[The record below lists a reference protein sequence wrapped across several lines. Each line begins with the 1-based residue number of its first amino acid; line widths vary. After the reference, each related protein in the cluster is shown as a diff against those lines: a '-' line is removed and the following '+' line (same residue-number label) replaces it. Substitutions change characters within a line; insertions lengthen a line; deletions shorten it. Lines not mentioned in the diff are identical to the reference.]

1 MKTEDGGIDD
11 LLPSLP
17 PPPPPPSP
25 QAGAKAVLYTNDAA
39 ESAQT
44 QNGPGQALP
53 KRTVCDHCR
62 RRRIR
67 CDGQLP
73 CQPCVNASLACKRD
87 HVPLKRGP
95 KRGRGRVI
103 NELRERYSIEQNASA
118 AMTNQNTN
126 TANNINSNNKH
137 SRESS
142 SDLVNGIDM
151 SVPSTPAPPS
161 DISWQNVSS
170 DPRHAVEPRGAFSS
184 EHYRP
189 TTRSYMYLMP
199 RCVNLYYEHI
209 YPIMP
214 LPYMPAVRNMVNR
227 SPAGL
232 AELTFSDRNFLYALC
247 ALTCFHM
254 SGQNITA
261 DAPHPSWEC
270 AGRFFLDECISARQ
284 SYDFFNDASLNA
296 VISSFWLSTSFFEIN
311 QSRKSWVYLRE
322 ALTLAQEIALHDD
335 ASYAGLDAAE
345 KLCRQRTFWQLFVTE
360 RSFAILR
367 SKPITLKK
375 TPSLPT
381 TRHPYEAPEIHSGF
395 RQLISSYTPL
405 DESFVNAWNEGS
417 DPRVTAATY
426 LTLQAILAVRPPFL
440 AKAKSEIVTV
450 THGLSTASH
459 TPEDRSPTGHEAP
472 PPSPSSPAE
481 FSAGLNAALRTS
493 GVAGGD
499 DAEIKQENEPET
511 TDIQKADLLIT
522 QQWLRLIVW
531 QSSFRQQLLSW
542 TAPDESMRFAFPL
555 TIAARTAAVIQSL
568 PPQAIEVHGM
578 GIFEKIFEIGTW
590 SMNVL
595 QACDMASA
603 SGNNVAGGGAAMGMD
618 FAGASDMGVLGVGR
632 MSFSVD
638 PLEFFVRTLSASP
651 NSRTQYAE
659 RLLMF
664 ANERTGGGMRMALSP
679 SLSSPSSPELL
690 PAAPAHWSHD
700 EITAAAGT
708 ATTAA
713 AATTTEAAGPPT
725 SLPTVTD
732 ATGRGNVGTVLGE
745 VGDDF
750 HIIPSMNHNH
760 HFASTTVPN
769 GQAVPFAFDA
779 SALDSA
785 AFEVGPVAY
794 DGNSLDGV
802 VYDGTVSPT
811 GVSVG
816 GGSYGS
822 IHGGSIHEGISRNH
836 SYGSFTEE
844 LQAGTDYSVF
854 LPSGAQS
861 PIENN
866 GFAGFDLS
874 QTNLAS

>member
-1 MKTEDGGIDD
+1 M
-11 LLPSLP
+11 
-17 PPPPPPSP
+17 
-25 QAGAKAVLYTNDAA
+25 
-39 ESAQT
+39 
-44 QNGPGQALP
+44 
-53 KRTVCDHCR
+53 
-62 RRRIR
+62 
-67 CDGQLP
+67 
-73 CQPCVNASLACKRD
+73 
-87 HVPLKRGP
+87 
-95 KRGRGRVI
+95 
-103 NELRERYSIEQNASA
+103 
-118 AMTNQNTN
+118 
-126 TANNINSNNKH
+126 
-137 SRESS
+137 
-142 SDLVNGIDM
+142 
-151 SVPSTPAPPS
+151 
-161 DISWQNVSS
+161 
-170 DPRHAVEPRGAFSS
+170 
-184 EHYRP
+184 
-189 TTRSYMYLMP
+189 
-199 RCVNLYYEHI
+199 
-209 YPIMP
+209 
-214 LPYMPAVRNMVNR
+214 
-227 SPAGL
+227 
-232 AELTFSDRNFLYALC
+232 
-247 ALTCFHM
+247 
-254 SGQNITA
+254 
-261 DAPHPSWEC
+261 
-270 AGRFFLDECISARQ
+270 
-284 SYDFFNDASLNA
+284 
-296 VISSFWLSTSFFEIN
+296 LS
-311 QSRKSWVYLRE
+311 
-322 ALTLAQEIALHDD
+322 H
-335 ASYAGLDAAE
+335 
-345 KLCRQRTFWQLFVTE
+345 

-395 RQLISSYTPL
+395 RQLISSYAPL

-426 LTLQAILAVRPPFL
+426 LALQAVLAIRPPFL
-440 AKAKSEIVTV
+440 ARARNEIVTI
-450 THGLSTASH
+450 THALSTASH
-459 TPEDRSPTGHEAP
+459 TPEDQSPSGHEAP

-481 FSAGLNAALRTS
+481 ISAGLNDAFGTAS
-493 GVAGGD
+493 GGADSADEEV
-499 DAEIKQENEPET
+499 KQEPEPET

-603 SGNNVAGGGAAMGMD
+603 SGTNVAGGGAAMGMD

-632 MSFSVD
+632 MSYSVD

-664 ANERTGGGMRMALSP
+664 ANEQTGGGMRMALSP
-679 SLSSPSSPELL
+679 ALSSPSSPELL
-690 PAAPAHWSHD
+690 PTAHWSHD
-700 EITAAAGT
+700 EVA
-708 ATTAA
+708 ATTA
-713 AATTTEAAGPPT
+713 GPSP
-725 SLPTVTD
+725 PVTN
-732 ATGRGNVGTVLGE
+732 ANGGGGGIGGTVLGE
-745 VGDDF
+745 VGDGF
-750 HIIPSMNHNH
+750 SGVPAVN
-760 HFASTTVPN
+760 HFASTGPS
-769 GQAVPFAFDA
+769 GEPVPFSFDGG
-779 SALDSA
+779 ALDGA
-785 AFEVGPVAY
+785 TFEAGPVAY
-794 DGNSLDGV
+794 DGSSLDGV

-844 LQAGTDYSVF
+844 LQAGTDYPAF
-854 LPSGAQS
+854 LPSAAQS